1 MKRTTSREI
10 EPTVQVN
17 DTGKETIHADAEVM
31 PMTNDVTE
39 MMDNDIET
47 TAKTGDEGGA
57 IYTTMLTKGNG
68 TIAVTGNGGKVPKS
82 MGDK

>member
-1 MKRTTSREI
+1 
-10 EPTVQVN
+10 
-17 DTGKETIHADAEVM
+17 
-31 PMTNDVTE
+31 MTNDVTE